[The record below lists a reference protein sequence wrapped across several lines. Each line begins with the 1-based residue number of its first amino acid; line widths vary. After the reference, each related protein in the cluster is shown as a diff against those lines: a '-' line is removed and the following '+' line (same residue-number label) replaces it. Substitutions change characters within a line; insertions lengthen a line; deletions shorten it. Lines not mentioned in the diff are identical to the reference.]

1 MLTDARFG
9 RAMASTSR
17 CIAGSRNQVSRFL
30 KRTLRRTS
38 SLRLQL
44 LAILFLL
51 GYVASF
57 AHDVT
62 IRHSLCV
69 EHGEWE
75 HDTSVAHGGELGHAP
90 DDGTPKWRSLP
101 RTTEEPHEHCAIV
114 TITRQLRWLAPEAPL
129 ATCEPVLVGVHD
141 DVAYATPAREVC
153 NRSAPARGPPDCA

>member
-1 MLTDARFG
+1 MVRDSRSS
-9 RAMASTSR
+9 AS
-17 CIAGSRNQVSRFL
+17 SRNQVNRFL
-30 KRTLRRTS
+30 QRALRRTS

-62 IRHSLCV
+62 VRHSLCI

-75 HDTSVAHGGELGHAP
+75 HDPVAVQESGLAHAS
-90 DDGTPKWRSLP
+90 DDGTPRIRSLP
-101 RTTEEPHEHCAIV
+101 RTTEEPHGHCAIV
-114 TITRQLRWLAPEAPL
+114 TITRQLRWLAPETPL
-129 ATCEPVLVGVHD
+129 AISGAVLAGLHD
-141 DVAYATPAREVC
+141 VVAYATPVREVC